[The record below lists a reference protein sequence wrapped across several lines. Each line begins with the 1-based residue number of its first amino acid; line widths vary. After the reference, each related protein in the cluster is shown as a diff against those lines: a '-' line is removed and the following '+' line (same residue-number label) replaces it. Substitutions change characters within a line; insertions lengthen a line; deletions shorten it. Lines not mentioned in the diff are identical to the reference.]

1 MAVDRVKFQEI
12 VSNQLP
18 RYVREDFPLL
28 TEFLKQ
34 YYVSQEHQS
43 GPIDILNNID
53 QYVKVEELYNL
64 TDSTTLVDLDYVENS
79 VVVNSTKGFNET
91 NGIIK
96 IDNEIIFYETKTDT
110 VFNNCRR
117 GFSGITT
124 YITVGSPD
132 ELTFSSTE
140 IDQHNTGQL

>member
-43 GPIDILNNID
+43 GPVDILNNID

-64 TDSTTLVDLDYVENS
+64 TDSTTLAADLDYVENS

-96 IDNEIIFYETKTDT
+96 IDNEIIPIK
-110 VFNNCRR
+110 
-117 GFSGITT
+117 
-124 YITVGSPD
+124 P
-132 ELTFSSTE
+132 
-140 IDQHNTGQL
+140 